1 MPDKFLRIPYRK
13 EPRQADEKI
22 TEVIQLV
29 TETLA
34 LILCAICILAV
45 PYLAWLQA
53 RQFNIERKEWR
64 EERSKL
70 LDRIQ
75 AGSFIEYKAQERA
88 ETPIKRKE
96 KDPKKLEDEPWL

>member
-1 MPDKFLRIPYRK
+1 M
-13 EPRQADEKI
+13 
-22 TEVIQLV
+22 

-34 LILCAICILAV
+34 LILCAICILVV
-45 PYLAWLQA
+45 PYLAWLQT
-53 RQFNIERKEWR
+53 RQFEKERAEWR

-75 AGSFIEYKAQERA
+75 AGSFTEYKAQERA

-96 KDPKKLEDEPWL
+96 KDPVLKKLESEPWA